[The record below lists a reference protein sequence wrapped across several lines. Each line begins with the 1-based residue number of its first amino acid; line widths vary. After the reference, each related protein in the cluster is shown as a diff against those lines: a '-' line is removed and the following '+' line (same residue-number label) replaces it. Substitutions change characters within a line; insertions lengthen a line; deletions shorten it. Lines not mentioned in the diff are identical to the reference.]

1 MGDTYRS
8 ARLLVR
14 GPPATE
20 RFHQKSTVGGR
31 LKGEIDRRRS
41 IEGEID
47 RRRSIE
53 REKGRKKRKN
63 KKKKEKK
70 RKNTYRLRAVLA
82 CVPSP
87 PAGRGRSFSRAGR
100 KTEETKIKEAVATER
115 VLNVMFMYVRV
126 FRVLFIL
133 CTASSGL
140 AGQNNAQ
147 IVQQTGVVQGDGDL
161 RNFQREEC
169 KEESPYRPVRTGPT
183 ADRYAD
189 RSLSGSTAKI
199 DHRRLIKGEI
209 DHRRLIGEEKGKKKK
224 KKKKKYIAR
233 APSLPTGRP
242 CTLVAC
248 GSPANRR
255 RPRVAREPS
264 LPLGRPQALA
274 ARGERDQG
282 NVAMDSSVM
291 GMAASWYH
299 RGETSVETSI
309 PCSHEGRAL
318 VVNGAKNMEN
328 VKANPSTKTRLKGK
342 GQRTS

>member
-1 MGDTYRS
+1 MYR
-8 ARLLVR
+8 
-14 GPPATE
+14 P
-20 RFHQKSTVGGR
+20 
-31 LKGEIDRRRS
+31 
-41 IEGEID
+41 
-47 RRRSIE
+47 
-53 REKGRKKRKN
+53 
-63 KKKKEKK
+63 
-70 RKNTYRLRAVLA
+70 YRAVNIEIANLG
-82 CVPSP
+82 CE
-87 PAGRGRSFSRAGR
+87 GHHQ
-100 KTEETKIKEAVATER
+100 
-115 VLNVMFMYVRV
+115 LNVNQGAKQ
-126 FRVLFIL
+126 LGWNL
-133 CTASSGL
+133 
-140 AGQNNAQ
+140 
-147 IVQQTGVVQGDGDL
+147 IVSKPHEGS
-161 RNFQREEC
+161 RR
-169 KEESPYRPVRTGPT
+169 PYRPVRTGPT

-224 KKKKKYIAR
+224 KKKKYIAR

-248 GSPANRR
+248 GSPANRC